1 MKLVLQTKIGRH
13 VTRLSEQDSNH
24 GWLRSVFQP
33 FVVEDLD
40 EPSVAV
46 GHFSSTDG
54 PAWYFDANELPPFI
68 WLFCRC
74 CWCFA
79 STEEKLI
86 HELIFQKFNF
96 QKTPKISFSFF
107 VACNPLSLLFQA
119 LSLYL
124 YLWPTSRPAFYSN
137 LSCTSPPGVLLDP
150 GHAQGDAPSD
160 APGDAYLSLHFG
172 LRPRV
177 QSRSFST
184 TLTVTHHATHTPV
197 PCQQTMRNDNFRTRM
212 GSFTHDDNPKIKTA
226 VVTHSNRFTSSL
238 ESTKL

>member
-46 GHFSSTDG
+46 GHFSSSDG

-96 QKTPKISFSFF
+96 QKTPASPASRSHSRSLWLATRSAYFSRLCLCICICGLHPAQPSIPIFHALPLLEF
-107 VACNPLSLLFQA
+107 YLTPGTLRAMLPAMLPAMHTSVFTSGSVPEFNHVASPQRSLSL
-119 LSLYL
+119 
-124 YLWPTSRPAFYSN
+124 
-137 LSCTSPPGVLLDP
+137 
-150 GHAQGDAPSD
+150 
-160 APGDAYLSLHFG
+160 
-172 LRPRV
+172 
-177 QSRSFST
+177 
-184 TLTVTHHATHTPV
+184 
-197 PCQQTMRNDNFRTRM
+197 TMRLTLQ
-212 GSFTHDDNPKIKTA
+212 
-226 VVTHSNRFTSSL
+226 SL
-238 ESTKL
+238 VNSPCVMIISALEWALLLTTTTQRSKLP